1 MKTPASL
8 IRPQDERNGTTNDPL
23 GFTHHDACKMHLILG
38 LTIGLDERASI
49 NKEPTS

>member
-1 MKTPASL
+1 MALLMIPSVLLTM
-8 IRPQDERNGTTNDPL
+8 T
-23 GFTHHDACKMHLILG
+23 ACKMHLILG